1 MKSITDQMKDIKEK
15 SLELQQRSDPQDPI
29 ANYFIIQNNAK
40 LHILEQQLKNW
51 ELQWPR
57 ERGISLHAPLF
68 IYIYQNLK

>member
-40 LHILEQQLKNW
+40 LHILEQQLKN
-51 ELQWPR
+51 
-57 ERGISLHAPLF
+57 
-68 IYIYQNLK
+68 